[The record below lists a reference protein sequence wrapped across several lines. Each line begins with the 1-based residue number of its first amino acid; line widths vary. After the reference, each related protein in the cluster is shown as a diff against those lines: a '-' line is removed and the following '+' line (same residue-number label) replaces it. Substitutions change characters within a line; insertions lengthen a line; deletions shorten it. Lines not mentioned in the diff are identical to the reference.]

1 MVEVVY
7 PSDLAPVQDLL
18 DAQDYETAQDRIE
31 GLRGTVGPD
40 DAPYL
45 ELLEIQ
51 LSLAKSEVAP
61 GLALARL
68 VAVMRDNPSIGGLKD
83 LYQHISSLMYSSG
96 QSSLAHS
103 HPPPPIA
110 MKK

>member
-1 MVEVVY
+1 
-7 PSDLAPVQDLL
+7 
-18 DAQDYETAQDRIE
+18 
-31 GLRGTVGPD
+31 
-40 DAPYL
+40 
-45 ELLEIQ
+45 
-51 LSLAKSEVAP
+51 
-61 GLALARL
+61 LALARL
-68 VAVMRDNPSIGGLKD
+68 VAVMRDNPGIGGLKD